1 MEAIPEN
8 LKYTKTHEWVKKDG
22 EFVQIGITD
31 FAQKQLTDIVY
42 VELPKKG
49 AVVQTGEVLLT
60 VESVKSA
67 EDVFSPVSGEIIE
80 VNEILEDK
88 PESINE
94 DPYGTWLVKI
104 KSTGKQEEMM
114 NASEYQAYIT
124 K

>member
-1 MEAIPEN
+1 METVPEN
-8 LKYTKTHEWVKKDG
+8 LKYTKTHEWVKNDG
-22 EFVQIGITD
+22 EFMQIGITD

-49 AVVQTGEVLLT
+49 AVIHTGEVLLT

-94 DPYGTWLVKI
+94 DPYGTWMVKI